1 MPDLT
6 VDEFLGN
13 TRAISR
19 DNAGVQDLTPDEFLA
34 TKPGIVD
41 KALGVA
47 KATGKNLAAVGDM
60 ILGLPGQ
67 ALQVGADIGGRVSA
81 LARGG
86 SRSDAEWAGKAM
98 AQQVPE
104 SLTHPVA
111 KLMKLAGFAGAYDDS
126 DVSAVMDKAMGLLA
140 RGGEWVEQKTGGALT
155 KADVESLTNTALFAL
170 GAKGTSLAT
179 DPVLKRLGEVKAGPV
194 KGQVEFSGEKPQ
206 PDVWQRP
213 RAKTEAGTTADMT
226 PDDFLAAKGE
236 LPQPDVWRRDRARPA
251 AGDAAEFE
259 RQPVGEM
266 ADVIP
271 TGDAVE
277 LPGEI
282 LVGKARELASEGR
295 LANQVRRGV
304 VPAALAATGLGLA
317 AAYGGDKEDLG
328 YAAAA
333 GGALALGRGKGLTLA
348 EIAAHSDAA
357 PLKTFRD
364 QSLTTLNVLE
374 NLDANKFKFTYQ
386 EIADLLKRPEI
397 TDAESG
403 IIREVLETLRTPF
416 KEGAPVNSRA
426 DLGRSSNQR
435 YDAGLSRVKGLLNK
449 EKEAGTVDA
458 DTITAKELMLG
469 VKKATGDWEL
479 KKVESDQFADY
490 GLESVG
496 RVQTGTYADPAA
508 MGMAEVPTTTSIYQ
522 LPEGVMSPD
531 GELGGANHFSDPDYF
546 AHTRSFTEDGIKHVV
561 ELQSDLA
568 QKAGKV
574 LTEAERAGLEADLAT
589 AVEAR
594 KLAEKEL
601 THVEKTG
608 EDLSGNSTSVTTAKF
623 DLQRAF
629 VRESELISKLAKS
642 ASTERIQPLL
652 KNWYKRLVREE
663 LAESARGKVNPEY
676 TAARE
681 ELKNKVRELKL
692 WDEPEMDHPGP
703 ENLRK
708 QIEADAVKLRAIPRR
723 LPPESVVRFAT
734 ADTVAKVEGWPE
746 ESSYGTP
753 GGYPTRFSP
762 QHQGIYDRYRGDVE
776 KFLRNLG
783 GKPYTDPQ
791 GHTWLEVPT
800 SGTAKM
806 PAGSRVQMFG
816 RTDPKLLSAV
826 AIASTAAA
834 ATAYLSAPENRT
846 KNAAIGAAV
855 AGLAMFAKSK
865 SPVVAEWAATTLRGV
880 EHIGGVV
887 STRIGNISKPLL
899 HRMREFERGVM
910 TQTNNT
916 LTTVAPFVER
926 LRKVPKAQLDALN
939 AAILTGRP
947 EQIRALIQQT
957 GDRVLQQEWERVR
970 TLLARTGQ
978 ALKDTGRLK
987 ALVEDYYPRIVTD
1000 VPGLLAALGG
1010 AERSHLQK
1018 LLDAAERR
1026 SASRGG
1032 AGLSE
1037 IERSA
1042 IINKYLKSPSSEGGG
1057 RPGFLKKR
1065 TIAEVTPELAKFY
1078 APASESLPIYLR
1090 GVAKELE
1097 RAKFFGESAV
1107 RDAETGV
1114 IDTDASIGNVVE
1126 AERASGRVSDEQ
1138 ISELR
1143 DLLQSRFGPGERSM
1157 AGPLQTVRNLTN
1169 AGLLGHVTSALTQ
1182 AGDIAIAAAAYGIL
1196 PSIKALQT
1204 IATNKPGRTSVH
1216 DIGLVNHITE
1226 ELATGTRKPVIVA
1239 GRELSTAKFLEKVFK
1254 YSGFSLVDQL
1264 GKNVALNAS
1273 LSQAKKLVQTEP
1285 GIAKLRAKYGEAFGP
1300 EFNQLVT
1307 DLRRGEMTEP
1317 IRTMLFSELSD
1328 IQPISK
1334 LEVPKAYLDNPNG
1347 RIMYM
1352 LRTFMI
1358 KQADIIRREV
1368 VQEFRRGNIRAGTE
1382 KALRYGLALGISG
1395 ATTGF
1400 VTNWLLGRNDKL
1412 EWGDLPANMLRTFGW
1427 SQFVIDK
1434 MRKGEPLAAAG
1445 GTLLPPYQMWQQI
1458 MTQDPKAVQYLPVIG
1473 KLVFNHGLGGA
1484 DKYNEQ
1490 LAKREATAARE
1501 ASMTDFD
1508 RRERDRRRE
1517 ERKREKALH

>member
-19 DNAGVQDLTPDEFLA
+19 DNAGVQDLTPDEFL
-34 TKPGIVD
+34 TPPMNPISKLLGRKPGEVPNFARDLNSTIGAGVKDAASMVDMLTSGVVQMAANVFGNTTGRIVAGAQGASGPEMRAFGKDYGAQAADHVALNAPVSRLVSWILQND
-41 KALGVA
+41 KESSVDTVMA
-47 KATGKNLAAVGDM
+47 KATEMLGKGGKWIEAKTGIPAEDTELAINGIMAG
-60 ILGLPGQ
+60 LGLQ
-67 ALQVGADIGGRVSA
+67 GGR
-81 LARGG
+81 
-86 SRSDAEWAGKAM
+86 AM
-98 AQQVPE
+98 AENLP
-104 SLTHPVA
+104 A
-111 KLMKLAGFAGAYDDS
+111 
-126 DVSAVMDKAMGLLA
+126 
-140 RGGEWVEQKTGGALT
+140 
-155 KADVESLTNTALFAL
+155 
-170 GAKGTSLAT
+170 
-179 DPVLKRLGEVKAGPV
+179 LKRTA
-194 KGQVEFSGEKPQ
+194 KPGAAPRIEPTTEM

-213 RAKTEAGTTADMT
+213 RAKAEVGATTDMT
-226 PDDFLAAKGE
+226 PEDFLAAKGE
-236 LPQPDVWRRDRARPA
+236 LPQPDAWRRDRAKPA
-251 AGDAAEFE
+251 AVDATEFE
-259 RQPVGEM
+259 RPPVGET

-282 LVGKARELASEGR
+282 PVGKARELALEGR
-295 LANQVRRGV
+295 LASQVRRGV

-333 GGALALGRGKGLTLA
+333 GGALALGRGKGMTVA

-357 PLKTFRD
+357 PLRVFLEPSATV
-364 QSLTTLNVLE
+364 LNTVAKLP
-374 NLDANKFKFTYQ
+374 LDRFEFPKQMIEELA
-386 EIADLLKRPEI
+386 KRPEV
-397 TDAESG
+397 TQAEKDVLGAALKESSG
-403 IIREVLETLRTPF
+403 PM
-416 KEGAPVNSRA
+416 
-426 DLGRSSNQR
+426 
-435 YDAGLSRVKGLLNK
+435 
-449 EKEAGTVDA
+449 
-458 DTITAKELMLG
+458 ITAKELMLG
-469 VKKATGDWEL
+469 VKKATQDWEL
-479 KKVESDQFADY
+479 KKVETDQFADY
-490 GLESVG
+490 GLPEIG
-496 RVQTGTYADPAA
+496 RQDPTWREGGGNIEGA
-508 MGMAEVPTTTSIYQ
+508 TTSIYR
-522 LPEGVMSPD
+522 LPEGVLSPD

-546 AHTRSFTEDGIKHVV
+546 AHTRSFTENGIKHVV

-568 QKAGKV
+568 QKAGKT
-574 LTEAERAGLEADLAT
+574 LTEAERGELTARLD
-589 AVEAR
+589 AVEAKHSTYIDLLSEASTPGR
-594 KLAEKEL
+594 NSTVLRKLNAMPEFTDSWRRGENNAEAILQRQVARTGTEMAELTSKLAE
-601 THVEKTG
+601 
-608 EDLSGNSTSVTTAKF
+608 
-623 DLQRAF
+623 
-629 VRESELISKLAKS
+629 S

-663 LAESARGKVNPEY
+663 LADSARKGEA
-676 TAARE
+676 TA
-681 ELKNKVRELKL
+681 
-692 WDEPEMDHPGP
+692 
-703 ENLRK
+703 
-708 QIEADAVKLRAIPRR
+708 
-723 LPPESVVRFAT
+723 RFAT
-734 ADTVAKVEGWPE
+734 ADTVAKVEGWPHFDTTDLHPDTVKLYTKD
-746 ESSYGTP
+746 SL
-753 GGYPTRFSP
+753 
-762 QHQGIYDRYRGDVE
+762 DRYEEWLRQQADTQEALNKIPRQMETAKADMAKAWDKYKYIFKDPRHAGLYLNYADEVS

-791 GHTWLEVPT
+791 GHTWIEVPT

-816 RTDPKLLSAV
+816 RGDQKLLSAT
-826 AIASTAAA
+826 AIATAAGA
-834 ATAYLSAPENRT
+834 ATAYLSSPENRA

-865 SPVVAEWAATTLRGV
+865 SPVVADWAATTLRGV
-880 EHIGGVV
+880 EHIGGAV

-916 LTTVAPFVER
+916 LAIVAPFVER

-947 EQIRALIQQT
+947 EQIRALIQQA
-957 GDRVLQQEWERVR
+957 GDRTLQLEWERVR
-970 TLLARTGQ
+970 TLLAKTGQ

-987 ALVEDYYPRIVTD
+987 ALVEDYYPRIVID
-1000 VPGLLAALGG
+1000 VPGLLTALGG

-1018 LLDAAERR
+1018 LLDNAERK
-1026 SASRGG
+1026 SALRGG

-1042 IINKYLKSPSSEGGG
+1042 IINKYLKSPATEGGG

-1126 AERASGRVSDEQ
+1126 TERASGRVSDEQ

-1169 AGLLGHVTSALTQ
+1169 LGLLAHVTSALTQ
-1182 AGDIAIAAAAYGIL
+1182 AGDIATAAYAYGIL
-1196 PSIKALQT
+1196 PTIKALQT

-1226 ELATGTRKPVIVA
+1226 ELATGTRKPVIIA
-1239 GRELSTAKFLEKVFK
+1239 GRELSTAKFLEKGFK
-1254 YSGFSLVDQL
+1254 LSGFSLVDQL
-1264 GKNVALNAS
+1264 GKNTALNAA
-1273 LSQAKKLVQTEP
+1273 LSQAKKLVQTES
-1285 GIAKLRAKYGEAFGP
+1285 GIAKLRAKYGESFGS
-1300 EFNQLVT
+1300 EFSQLVT

-1317 IRTMLFSELSD
+1317 VRAMLFSELSD

-1358 KQADIIRREV
+1358 KQADIVRRDV
-1368 VQEFRRGNIRAGTE
+1368 IQEFRRGNTRLAVGN
-1382 KALRYGLALGISG
+1382 ALRFSLALGISG

-1400 VTNWLLGRNDKL
+1400 ITNWLLGRNDKL

-1434 MRKGEPLAAAG
+1434 MRKGGPIAAAG
-1445 GTLLPPYQMWQQI
+1445 GTMLPPYQMWQQI
-1458 MTQDPKAVQYLPVIG
+1458 MTQDPKAVQYMPVIG

-1490 LAKREATAARE
+1490 LAKREAAAARE

-1517 ERKREKALH
+1517 ERKREKQRAVH